1 MQAAIAPKLTA
12 YSLYCPFPAVH
23 GNVHML
29 GRNYPSSVLGAAAD
43 AVPFSPYS
51 ASTPSSSASV
61 PVAVKILARDLPGA
75 RTTTSIAGKTASGS
89 SSKDAGLDE
98 PTRIVHAACTRHHTL
113 LVSQDGSV
121 WACGSNPDGR
131 LGVDVKGKGKDE
143 TEFVRVRGPW
153 EKDGGKIIQVRSIE
167 SSHSR
172 PTAYNRP
179 TTDSRL
185 CVTAIF
191 SPGLGRTHLFALS
204 CRQWH
209 DLRQRL
215 A

>member
-12 YSLYCPFPAVH
+12 YSKCCAITAVH
-23 GNVHML
+23 GNAHML

-43 AVPFSPYS
+43 AIPFSPYP
-51 ASTPSSSASV
+51 APTLPSSASV
-61 PVAVKILARDLPGA
+61 PIAVKILARDLPGA

-98 PTRIVHAACTRHHTL
+98 PTRIVHAACARHHTL

-121 WACGSNPDGR
+121 FACGSNPDGR

-153 EKDGGKIIQVRSIE
+153 EKDGGKIVQVR
-167 SSHSR
+167 R
-172 PTAYNRP
+172 PWSAHG
-179 TTDSRL
+179 
-185 CVTAIF
+185 V
-191 SPGLGRTHLFALS
+191 
-204 CRQWH
+204 
-209 DLRQRL
+209 
-215 A
+215 